1 MQIYD
6 KDYSKT
12 NKKRKKQYSFFEIT
26 VIIILLAIL
35 AAFLT
40 VDYRTRQMIKEFDWH
55 EDYMIA
61 HSEEYEIFKEYK
73 ELLDFKELERVEHIY
88 E

>member
-1 MQIYD
+1 MINTY
-6 KDYSKT
+6 
-12 NKKRKKQYSFFEIT
+12 KKQRKPYNFFEIA

-40 VDYRTRQMIKEFDWH
+40 VDYHTRQMIKECDWQ
-55 EDYMIA
+55 EDYITA
-61 HSEEYEIFKEYK
+61 HTDEYEIFKEYK
-73 ELLDFKELERVEHIY
+73 EYLDYKELERVEHIY

>member
-1 MQIYD
+1 MINTY
-6 KDYSKT
+6 K
-12 NKKRKKQYSFFEIT
+12 KKRKPYNFFQIA

-55 EDYMIA
+55 KDYMIA

>member
-1 MQIYD
+1 MINTY
-6 KDYSKT
+6 
-12 NKKRKKQYSFFEIT
+12 KRQRKPYNFFKIA

-35 AAFLT
+35 AAFLS
-40 VDYRTRQMIKEFDWH
+40 VDYHTRQMIKEFEWH

-61 HSEEYEIFKEYK
+61 HTDEYEIFKEYK
-73 ELLDFKELERVEHIY
+73 EYLDFKELERVEHLY

>member
-1 MQIYD
+1 MNE
-6 KDYSKT
+6 
-12 NKKRKKQYSFFEIT
+12 NKKRKKQYSFFEIA

-35 AAFLT
+35 TAFIS
-40 VDYRTRQMIKEFDWH
+40 VDYHTHQLLKEFDWH
-55 EDYMIA
+55 EDYMVA

-73 ELLDFKELERVEHIY
+73 EFLDFKELEVVEHIY

>member
-1 MQIYD
+1 MIDTD
-6 KDYSKT
+6 K
-12 NKKRKKQYSFFEIT
+12 KKRKPYNFFEIA

-40 VDYRTRQMIKEFDWH
+40 VDYHTRQMIKEFDWH

>member
-1 MQIYD
+1 MLNTY
-6 KDYSKT
+6 
-12 NKKRKKQYSFFEIT
+12 KKQRKPYNFFKIA

-35 AAFLT
+35 AAFLS
-40 VDYRTRQMIKEFDWH
+40 VDYHTRQMLKEFEWH

-61 HSEEYEIFKEYK
+61 HTDEYEIFKEYK
-73 ELLDFKELERVEHIY
+73 EYLDFKELERVEHLY

>member
-1 MQIYD
+1 MIDTD
-6 KDYSKT
+6 K
-12 NKKRKKQYSFFEIT
+12 KKRKPYNFFEIA

-35 AAFLT
+35 AAFLS
-40 VDYRTRQMIKEFDWH
+40 VDYHTRQMIKEFEWH

-61 HSEEYEIFKEYK
+61 HTDEYEIFKEYK
-73 ELLDFKELERVEHIY
+73 EYLDFKELERVEHLY

>member
-1 MQIYD
+1 MNE
-6 KDYSKT
+6 
-12 NKKRKKQYSFFEIT
+12 NKKKKRPYNFFEIA
-26 VIIILLAIL
+26 VIIVLLAIL
-35 AAFLT
+35 TAFLS
-40 VDYRTRQMIKEFDWH
+40 VDYHTRQMIKEFDWH

>member
-1 MQIYD
+1 MID
-6 KDYSKT
+6 T
-12 NKKRKKQYSFFEIT
+12 NKKKRKQYNFFEIT

-61 HSEEYEIFKEYK
+61 HSEEYELFKEYK

>member
-1 MQIYD
+1 MIATY
-6 KDYSKT
+6 
-12 NKKRKKQYSFFEIT
+12 KKQRKPYNFFKIA

>member
-1 MQIYD
+1 MNE
-6 KDYSKT
+6 
-12 NKKRKKQYSFFEIT
+12 NKKKKRPYNFFEIA

-61 HSEEYEIFKEYK
+61 HSEEYALFKEYK

>member
-1 MQIYD
+1 MNE
-6 KDYSKT
+6 
-12 NKKRKKQYSFFEIT
+12 NKKRKKQYSFFEIA

-35 AAFLT
+35 TAFIS
-40 VDYRTRQMIKEFDWH
+40 VDYHTHQLLKEFDWH
-55 EDYMIA
+55 EDYMVA

>member
-1 MQIYD
+1 MID
-6 KDYSKT
+6 T
-12 NKKRKKQYSFFEIT
+12 NKKKRKPYNSSEIA

-40 VDYRTRQMIKEFDWH
+40 VDYHTRQMIKEFDWH

-61 HSEEYEIFKEYK
+61 HSEEYELFKEYK

>member
-1 MQIYD
+1 MINTY
-6 KDYSKT
+6 
-12 NKKRKKQYSFFEIT
+12 KKQRKPYKFFEIA

-40 VDYRTRQMIKEFDWH
+40 VDYHARQMIKEFDWH
-55 EDYMIA
+55 EDYITA
-61 HSEEYEIFKEYK
+61 HTDEYEIFKEYK
-73 ELLDFKELERVEHIY
+73 EYLDYKELERVEHIY

>member
-1 MQIYD
+1 MNE
-6 KDYSKT
+6 

-35 AAFLT
+35 AAFLS
-40 VDYRTRQMIKEFDWH
+40 VDYHTRQMIKEFDWH

-61 HSEEYEIFKEYK
+61 HTDEYEIFKEYK

>member
-1 MQIYD
+1 MY
-6 KDYSKT
+6 T
-12 NKKRKKQYSFFEIT
+12 TKKRRRPYSFFEIT

-35 AAFLT
+35 TAFLS

-55 EDYMIA
+55 EDYMIG

>member
-1 MQIYD
+1 MINTYEKQ
-6 KDYSKT
+6 
-12 NKKRKKQYSFFEIT
+12 RKPYNFFKIA

-35 AAFLT
+35 AAFLS
-40 VDYRTRQMIKEFDWH
+40 VDYHTRQMIKEFDWH

-61 HSEEYEIFKEYK
+61 HTDEYEIFKEYK
-73 ELLDFKELERVEHIY
+73 EYLEFKELEVVEHIY

>member
-1 MQIYD
+1 MNE
-6 KDYSKT
+6 
-12 NKKRKKQYSFFEIT
+12 NKKRKKQYSFFEIA

-35 AAFLT
+35 TAFLT
-40 VDYRTRQMIKEFDWH
+40 VDYHTRQLIKEFDWH
-55 EDYMIA
+55 EDYMLA
-61 HSEEYEIFKEYK
+61 HTEEYEIFKEYK

>member
-1 MQIYD
+1 MNE
-6 KDYSKT
+6 
-12 NKKRKKQYSFFEIT
+12 NKKRKKQYSFFFFFF
-26 VIIILLAIL
+26 IIKLLAIL
-35 AAFLT
+35 AALLT